1 MDTEMGRA
9 SDPLT
14 YYRQLEERP
23 FDHDF
28 FQAMRR
34 IECLFATK
42 PRFGK
47 ALRPADEPIRLGQ
60 EASMSF
66 APASLSSFTHGT
78 EGSVPR
84 LEQRFFGLLGP
95 NGPLPLHLTDFAR
108 ERILQEGDPT
118 FARFLDV
125 FHHRLLLLFYRAWAQ
140 AQPTTSFDRPQEDRF
155 ATYVGSLIGIGTP
168 QFAKRDAIGQHA
180 KLYYSGLLARQV
192 RNSDGLRAWLRG
204 FFGVPVKIEQ
214 FVAHRMVLPPQDRTR
229 IGVDT
234 EGARL
239 GVGAVLGARVWDR
252 QHKFRIQIGSLNLA
266 QFESFLPG
274 GAALAKLV
282 AAVRQYLCFELEWD
296 LRVMLRKEEVP
307 ETRLGQFGR
316 LGWTTW
322 IGRYRGQAD
331 VADLMLNPEALVA
344 RPRRGGGEARA
355 EPLEPAL
362 AQEG

>member
-1 MDTEMGRA
+1 MGRA
-9 SDPLT
+9 RDPLT

-66 APASLSSFTHGT
+66 APASLSSFTHGI

-95 NGPLPLHLTDFAR
+95 NGPLPLHLTDYAR

-140 AQPTTSFDRPQEDRF
+140 AQPTASFDRPQEDRF
-155 ATYVGSLIGIGTP
+155 AAYVGSLIGIGTP

-192 RNSDGLRAWLRG
+192 RNRDGLRAWLCG
-204 FFGVPVKIEQ
+204 YFGVPVEIEQ
-214 FVAHRMVLPPQDRTR
+214 FVAHRMVLPSQDRTR

-239 GVGAVLGARVWDR
+239 GVGTVLGARVWDR
-252 QHKFRIQIGSLNLA
+252 QHKFRIRIGSLNLA

-296 LRVMLRKEEVP
+296 LRVVLHKEEVP
-307 ETRLGQFGR
+307 ETRLGRFGR

-322 IGRYRGQAD
+322 VGRYRSRAD
-331 VADLMLNPEALVA
+331 AADLLLNAEALVEGS
-344 RPRRGGGEARA
+344 RRGGGGTQAI
-355 EPLEPAL
+355 PLEPVL
-362 AQEG
+362 AQGG